1 MSRLPSNSGDQ
12 QDLPL
17 PGGGPIEG
25 IGAELQQRQQEL
37 MSLQRQQQDLEQRK
51 RQLEELNARR
61 MELVQ
66 GQREIRERL
75 LRAIVI
81 LERAESQSRK
91 EVEHMHETRQVFS
104 EHLAEINAISP
115 SEWAASAIEDELSR
129 SLAKVDQASAVYTQ
143 SRAKLDALRGRDL
156 EPGTGEEASSEN
168 TKSTST
174 HSDSFTGNFARG
186 LAFNLPLILAVLLGL
201 IAYKLLS

>member
-1 MSRLPSNSGDQ
+1 MSRSSSTGDQ

-25 IGAELQQRQQEL
+25 IGAELEQRQQEL

-51 RQLEELNARR
+51 RQLEELNSRR

-104 EHLAEINAISP
+104 EHLAEINAITP
-115 SEWAASAIEDELSR
+115 SEWAASSIEDELSR

-143 SRAKLDALRGRDL
+143 SRAKLDALRGKDL
-156 EPGTGEEASSEN
+156 EPGGGDESSSEN
-168 TKSTST
+168 GKA
-174 HSDSFTGNFARG
+174 SDSPGDSFSGNFIRG
-186 LAFNLPLILAVLLGL
+186 LAFNLPLIVVLILGL
-201 IAYKLLS
+201 IIFKLLH